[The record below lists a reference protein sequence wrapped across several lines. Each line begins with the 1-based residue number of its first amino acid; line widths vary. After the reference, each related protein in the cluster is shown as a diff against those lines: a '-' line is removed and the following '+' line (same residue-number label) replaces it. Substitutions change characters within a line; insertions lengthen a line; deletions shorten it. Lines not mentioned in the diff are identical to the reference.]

1 MGREA
6 TCHCKWGTEEAD
18 CKVLLE
24 GRELILRAGMRR
36 RVSRTEMMG
45 VAARGSKLI
54 FNVGPDHVE
63 LHLGSEA
70 AQRWAKAIASPLPG
84 LAGKLGISP
93 TTRLSVIGNVG
104 SEELKAALAEGT
116 AARGKE
122 VDLTLICA
130 NTQSEVDQYFGAQ
143 TFSGP
148 LWIVYPKGA
157 NSQVKESQVRDLLRT
172 SGFIDTKV
180 ASVSARLTAMR
191 FVKRKSSS
199 STQRS

>member
-1 MGREA
+1 
-6 TCHCKWGTEEAD
+6 
-18 CKVLLE
+18 
-24 GRELILRAGMRR
+24 
-36 RVSRTEMMG
+36 MMG

-84 LAGKLGISP
+84 LARKLGISP

-104 SEELKAALAEGT
+104 SEELKAALAEGI

-122 VDLTLICA
+122 IDLTLICA
-130 NTQSEVDQYFGAQ
+130 NTQSELDHCFARQA
-143 TFSGP
+143 SRGP

-157 NSQVKESQVRDLLRT
+157 NSLVKESLVRDLLR
-172 SGFIDTKV
+172 SHGFIDTKV
-180 ASVSARLTAMR
+180 ASVSATLTAIR
-191 FVKRKSSS
+191 FVERKSPN
-199 STQRS
+199 